1 MNIFDIGII
10 LILIMSFI
18 VGFKKGIIK
27 EAVSFIGIVLV
38 LVLSFSFKSL
48 LGNFFCKVLPF
59 ITFAGNVKGI
69 TALNILFYQLLAFL
83 ILYIVLTGVYSFILK
98 VSKFLQKI
106 INFTIVLW
114 LPSSIGGGIIG
125 LLSGYLTIF
134 VVLLLIL
141 IPFKDNTMF
150 KESTMINTIMN
161 KTPIIAKYS
170 KNISNSVTEIYDLED
185 EIVNNKLSINEANL
199 KTIDIMLKYNIASKE
214 LIESLRQQGK
224 LKDITNLDSILQ
236 NY

>member
-1 MNIFDIGII
+1 MDY
-10 LILIMSFI
+10 
-18 VGFKKGIIK
+18 
-27 EAVSFIGIVLV
+27 
-38 LVLSFSFKSL
+38 
-48 LGNFFCKVLPF
+48 
-59 ITFAGNVKGI
+59 
-69 TALNILFYQLLAFL
+69 YQD
-83 ILYIVLTGVYSFILK
+83 
-98 VSKFLQKI
+98 
-106 INFTIVLW
+106 
-114 LPSSIGGGIIG
+114 
-125 LLSGYLTIF
+125 YLEF

-199 KTIDIMLKYNIASKE
+199 KTIDIMLKYNIVSKE